1 MKSILKLIKIRL
13 WHSQPQAHHRELC
26 LEVSILV
33 SVMWGLQMSEVWL
46 DQAVKSL
53 WSSSGLDLVFKS
65 NTSFGC
71 ICHKFLKAYFVQGP
85 LLSPGEYKALVFK
98 LLEQDFNKTSSFK
111 SQPTFLDEEFNNWT
125 VVIANRISLYK
136 IVEESKPVCLHYR
149 SKVYERF
156 ISGYGCCRDWNT
168 TFFTN
173 GNGLTRHLYKIWKR
187 NHFHLGKTLWSLC
200 I

>member
-1 MKSILKLIKIRL
+1 
-13 WHSQPQAHHRELC
+13 
-26 LEVSILV
+26 
-33 SVMWGLQMSEVWL
+33 MWGSQMSEAQL
-46 DQAVKSL
+46 DQAAKSL
-53 WSSSGLDLVFKS
+53 WSSSGLSLVFKS

-71 ICHKFLKAYFVQGP
+71 ICHKFLQAFFVQGS

-125 VVIANRISLYK
+125 VVIANRISLSK

-156 ISGYGCCRDWNT
+156 ISGCGCCRDWNT
-168 TFFTN
+168 HSSQMGMDSHSICTKYEKEIIFI
-173 GNGLTRHLYKIWKR
+173 LAK
-187 NHFHLGKTLWSLC
+187 HFDHCVFNEVST
-200 I
+200 